1 MRAIGYL
8 LYLVLIAFHEVILR
22 GATSIAGVSINLP
35 AIIVFSVALHRTE
48 AETVWF
54 ALLASL
60 VMSAGTPLS
69 MGYQVLAMVLI
80 SLAIYHAREQL
91 NAEALVTKLVMLIV
105 GVLLHNS
112 LMLAFTRPSDFWYQM
127 LRFTLTGTIYT
138 GAVAY
143 LIYTIIIER
152 FSDHRSRVS
161 Y

>member
-8 LYLVLIAFHEVILR
+8 LYLVLIAFHEVIFR

-35 AIIVFSVALHRTE
+35 AIIVFSVALFRSE

-54 ALLASL
+54 ALAAAL

-69 MGYQVLAMVLI
+69 MGFQVLAMVLI

-91 NAEALVTKLVMLIV
+91 NVEALVTQLAMLIV
-105 GVLLHNS
+105 GVLIHNS
-112 LMLAFTRPSDFWYQM
+112 LTLAFTKPSDFWFQM
-127 LRFTLTGTIYT
+127 ARFTLPGTIYT

-143 LIYTIIIER
+143 LIYTVIIGR
-152 FSDHRSRVS
+152 FSSRRSGVS

>member
-35 AIIVFSVALHRTE
+35 AIIVFSVALHRSE

-54 ALLASL
+54 AFIAAM
-60 VMSAGTPLS
+60 VMSAGNPLG
-69 MGYQVLAMVLI
+69 MGYQALTMVLI

-91 NAEALVTKLVMLIV
+91 NVESMVTRLAMLIV
-105 GVLLHNS
+105 GVLIHNS
-112 LMLAFTRPSDFWYQM
+112 LLLAFTRPSDFWYQM
-127 LRFTLTGTIYT
+127 WRFSLTGTIYT

-143 LIYTIIIER
+143 LIYTLTLGR
-152 FSDHRSRVS
+152 FSRRRSGALF
-161 Y
+161 